1 MLTEDVTNLL
11 ASTEIATLLLDR
23 QGLIKR
29 FTPSAG
35 AMFGLASPDTGRAI
49 AEVLGAPLG
58 DALMPD
64 VDQVLSGV
72 TGQAERE
79 IETATGQWYVR
90 RITPYATV
98 RNRPAAGAVIT
109 WTDITHVKRLD
120 ERARRLCGS
129 RSGFERCRHDI
140 RPHGPLSR
148 LEQGRYHD
156 VRVQRNGS
164 IAMSVSDLLPA
175 GARQDHLDFIQ
186 HALHNEASHSYE
198 TRRVAKDGRVID
210 IWLTMSILRDDVGNV
225 TGVAS
230 TERDLTERSMSNAY
244 LRERAEQLAQA
255 DHRKNEFLAV
265 LGHEL
270 RNPLAALVSATTLL
284 RSAASD
290 DARKSWATG
299 VIERQGRALMLLV
312 NDMLDLTRITTGNI
326 ELNRQTVLLKTVVQS
341 AIEVCQPIVDER
353 RHSLSVSLPAESVL
367 LYVDATRLSQVIEN
381 IVINSAKFT
390 AFGGSIRLSATTTA
404 HRLLLSIKD
413 NGRGIAP
420 AMLGTLFEMFVQGP
434 ASGGRRNNGL
444 GVGLSVVKRLVELH
458 GGSVR
463 AISDGVTGSEFII
476 DLPLDAA
483 PKAAKDILVES
494 APSGADLPK
503 RILIVD
509 DNVDAAEALA
519 ILLTM
524 QGHEVETRA
533 DGASGMAAVTTY
545 RPDIIL
551 LDIGLPDMDGYEV
564 ARQLRESGA
573 SEGMTL
579 IAVTGYGSPA
589 DRIRSAEAGFDHHLT
604 KPVEADELIRLL
616 AG

>member
-1 MLTEDVTNLL
+1 
-11 ASTEIATLLLDR
+11 
-23 QGLIKR
+23 
-29 FTPSAG
+29 
-35 AMFGLASPDTGRAI
+35 MFGLAPPDIGRAI

-58 DALMPD
+58 DALMLD
-64 VDQVLSGV
+64 VEQVLSGV
-72 TGQAERE
+72 SEQAERE

-90 RITPYATV
+90 RITPYALV
-98 RNRPAAGAVIT
+98 RSRPPAGAVIT

-120 ERARRLCGS
+120 ERARRLAAVVQDS
-129 RSGFERCRHDI
+129 NDAVTVFDRK
-140 RPHGPLSR
+140 
-148 LEQGRYHD
+148 GRFLAWNEAAIKIYGYSETEAL
-156 VRVQRNGS
+156 R
-164 IAMSVSDLLPA
+164 MSVSDLLPP

-210 IWLTMSILRDDVGNV
+210 IWLTMSMLRDDVGNV

-270 RNPLAALVSATTLL
+270 RNPLAALVSATTVLTSDANDVS
-284 RSAASD
+284 RKTWAA
-290 DARKSWATG
+290 G
-299 VIERQGRALMLLV
+299 VIARQGRALMLLV
-312 NDMLDLTRITTGNI
+312 NDMLDITRITSGNI
-326 ELNRQTVLLKTVVQS
+326 ELNRQTVSLKSVVQS

-353 RHSLSVSLPAESVL
+353 RHSLTVSLPPEPVL

-381 IVINSAKFT
+381 IVINAAKFT

-463 AISDGVTGSEFII
+463 AISDGVTGSEFIV

-483 PKAAKDILVES
+483 PNSTNEAAAEP
-494 APSGADLPK
+494 APSGADVSK

-509 DNVDAAEALA
+509 DNVDAAQALA
-519 ILLTM
+519 MLLTM
-524 QGHEVETRA
+524 QGHEVEVRA
-533 DGASGMAAVTTY
+533 DGASGMAAATTY
-545 RPDIIL
+545 KPDIVL

-564 ARQLRESGA
+564 ARQLRKSGA
-573 SEGMTL
+573 SKGMTL
-579 IAVTGYGSPA
+579 IAVTGYGLPS
-589 DRIRSAEAGFDHHLT
+589 DRTRSAEAGFDHHLT
-604 KPVEADELIRLL
+604 KPVEAEDLIRLL